1 MHGGATNSA
10 RRAEK
15 TGTRPGRTGRVWM
28 EGHVWFRRP
37 PPRRSRVTHM
47 EREEVSLSMEHG
59 TCMRRVRGS
68 REARDAG

>member
-28 EGHVWFRRP
+28 EGHVWFRRTLGRKQP
-37 PPRRSRVTHM
+37 
-47 EREEVSLSMEHG
+47 HG
-59 TCMRRVRGS
+59 VVM
-68 REARDAG
+68 